1 MGKLV
6 AGEWHDVWYPTD
18 DGRFQR
24 EDSSFRGAV
33 TADGSGAFPAARGRY
48 HLYVS
53 WACPW
58 AHRTLVMRVR
68 KGLEGVISVSSVAP
82 LMLENGWEFSAA
94 WPDPLRRARFLHEIY
109 TATKP
114 DYTGRVTVP
123 VLWDTVGETIV
134 NNESSEILRIMN
146 SAFDAFADSRHDF
159 YPEALR
165 GEIDALNAEV
175 YDNVNNGVYRCGFA
189 TTQEAYEEAF
199 EALFTTLDRL
209 EERLDGQRWLVG
221 GQETEADWRLFTT
234 LVRFDPVYHYHFK
247 CNLRRL
253 RDYPRLWAF
262 TKRLYAL
269 PGIAATVDIPY
280 IKRHYFGSHKT
291 INPHGIVPVGPDI
304 DFVAG

>member
-6 AGEWHDVWYPTD
+6 DGEWHDVWYPTD
-18 DGRFQR
+18 DGHFHR
-24 EDSSFRGAV
+24 EDSSFHGAV
-33 TADGSGAFPAARGRY
+33 TADGASAFPAAAGRY

-68 KGLEGVISVSSVAP
+68 KGLQHVISYSSVAP
-82 LMLENGWEFSAA
+82 LMLENGWEFDAD
-94 WPDPLRRARFLHEIY
+94 WPDPLRNSRYLHELY
-109 TATKP
+109 TAVRP

-146 SAFDAFADSRHDF
+146 SGFDGLADVRHDF
-159 YPEALR
+159 YPDALR
-165 GEIDALNAEV
+165 DEIDALNAEV
-175 YDNVNNGVYRCGFA
+175 YDHVNNGVYRCGFA

-209 EERLDGQRWLVG
+209 ERRLEGREWLVG
-221 GQETEADWRLFTT
+221 ERETEADWRLFTT
-234 LVRFDPVYHYHFK
+234 LVRFDAVYHYHFK

-262 TKRLYAL
+262 TKRLYGL
-269 PGIAATVDIPY
+269 PGIADTVDIAY
-280 IKRHYFGSHKT
+280 IKKHYFGSHKT
-291 INPHGIVPVGPDI
+291 INPHGIVPVGPQL
-304 DFVAG
+304 DFGSG

>member
-6 AGEWHDVWYPTD
+6 GGEWRDVWYPTEG
-18 DGRFQR
+18 GRFQR
-24 EDSSFRGAV
+24 EDSSFRDAV

-68 KGLEGVISVSSVAP
+68 KGLEGVISFSSVAP
-82 LMLENGWEFSAA
+82 LMLENGWEFDAA

-109 TATKP
+109 TAARP

-134 NNESSEILRIMN
+134 NNESSEILRMMN
-146 SAFDAFADSRHDF
+146 GAFDAFADVRHDF

-189 TTQEAYEEAF
+189 TTQAAYEDASA
-199 EALFTTLDRL
+199 ALFTTLDRL
-209 EERLDGQRWLVG
+209 EER
-221 GQETEADWRLFTT
+221 
-234 LVRFDPVYHYHFK
+234 
-247 CNLRRL
+247 
-253 RDYPRLWAF
+253 
-262 TKRLYAL
+262 
-269 PGIAATVDIPY
+269 
-280 IKRHYFGSHKT
+280 
-291 INPHGIVPVGPDI
+291 
-304 DFVAG
+304 

>member
-6 AGEWHDVWYPTD
+6 DGQWHDVWYPTT
-18 DGRFQR
+18 DGRFHR
-24 EDSSFRGAV
+24 EDSKFRCAV
-33 TADGSGAFPAARGRY
+33 TTDASSEFPAARGRY

-68 KGLEGVISVSSVAP
+68 KGLEDVISVSSVGP
-82 LMLENGWEFSAA
+82 LMLENGWAFDDA
-94 WPDPLRRARFLHEIY
+94 WPDPLRGARYLHEIY
-109 TATKP
+109 TAAQP

-123 VLWDTVGETIV
+123 VLWDTVTETIV
-134 NNESSEILRIMN
+134 CNESAELMRALN
-146 SAFDAFADSRHDF
+146 GAFDGFASSHHDF

-165 GEIDALNAEV
+165 AEIDALNAEV
-175 YDNVNNGVYRCGFA
+175 YADVNNGVYKCGFA

-199 EALFTTLDRL
+199 AALFTTLDRL
-209 EERLDGQRWLVG
+209 EERLDGQQWLVG

-234 LVRFDPVYHYHFK
+234 LVRFDAVYHYHFK

-269 PGIAATVDIPY
+269 PGIAETVDMPF
-280 IKRHYFGSHKT
+280 IKRHYYGSHKT
-291 INPHGIVPVGPDI
+291 INPHGIVPVGPEI
-304 DFVAG
+304 DFKA